1 MSKRNNDK
9 NNWNNDRKSQSDN
22 QNGHS
27 INSSNRNNPDDDQ
40 IENER
45 RVDHLIN
52 LVENR
57 TRSERHLE
65 EHGDIPSQEN
75 IEHVKEVQQQR
86 QEEIDHLKNIIVNGE
101 HSNNNQLNNTKKN
114 YKYTEGYLDHNADHM
129 DSDTLEMTKEKQ
141 AHRKEQIDFL
151 D

>member
-1 MSKRNNDK
+1 MSQRDNDK
-9 NNWNNDRKSQSDN
+9 NNWNNNRED
-22 QNGHS
+22 QNDD
-27 INSSNRNNPDDDQ
+27 RNNGDDDR

-65 EHGDIPSQEN
+65 EHSDIPSHEN
-75 IEHVKEVQQQR
+75 IEHVKKVQQKR
-86 QEEIDHLKNIIVNGE
+86 QEEIDNLKNIIVNGE
-101 HSNNNQLNNTKKN
+101 HSNNDQLKNVKKN
-114 YKYTEGYLDHNADHM
+114 FKYTEGYLDHNANHM
-129 DSDTLEMTKEKQ
+129 DQDTLEMTKEKQ

-151 D
+151 E